1 MTRSFWRKH
10 HGRLIVSLIILIC
23 FGLVREPQLSAAER
37 GRLAASFQFS
47 PSLLPTLSGYPQ
59 STIRT
64 VNPSLEHIAAWI
76 SSVGAAIAIND
87 LDADGLSN
95 DICYVDPRIDQVIV
109 TPVPETGLRYEPFA
123 LTASPLPYDPTT
135 MAPMGCLPGDF
146 NEDGLL
152 DLLVY
157 YWGRAPLLFFRQPTV
172 TNLFTAAQFVGHE
185 LISHPE
191 RWYTSAGLLADF
203 DGDGHQ
209 DLILGNYFPDAA
221 RILDENSSKAESM
234 QASMSRAFNGGHK
247 HFLRWTANADQ
258 PFGFRF
264 VPVEQ
269 VLERELNHGWTFA
282 LGAADLNGDFLPEL
296 YIANDFGPDRL
307 LLNQSTPGKLA
318 FKLLEGQAGFN
329 IPSSKRVGHDSFK
342 GMGVEFSDMNY
353 DAIPD
358 IFVSN
363 ITTDYGLHESN
374 FAFLSTGDQTSFSKG
389 IAPYRDHS
397 EALGLA
403 RSGWGWDIR
412 VADFNND
419 TSFEVLQATGFVKG
433 TVNNW
438 PELQELATGNDALL
452 ADPASWPSFQAG
464 DDIAGHQINPFFVRD
479 ATGRYHNLAA
489 ELNLDVPHV
498 TRGIATA
505 DVDGDGRLD
514 FALANQWESSWFY
527 RNTSPLTS
535 QALGLRLRIPLDAA
549 QPMTV
554 LSGYQGH
561 SIPSL
566 AAIGANATI
575 TLPDGRKLVAQVDGG
590 NGHSGKRSYDLHFGL
605 GELNPDS
612 LIKLE
617 LKWRTRD
624 GTIVTTTQSLQPGNY
639 TILLGHIN

>member
-1 MTRSFWRKH
+1 MIRSLWQKY
-10 HGRLIVSLIILIC
+10 HGRFIVSLILLIC
-23 FGLVREPQLSAAER
+23 FGLAREPQLSAAER
-37 GRLAASFQFS
+37 SELAKSFQFT
-47 PSLLPTLSGYPQ
+47 PSTLPTLSGYPQ

-64 VNPSLEHIAAWI
+64 VNPSLTHISAWI

-109 TPVPETGLRYEPFA
+109 TPVPQADLRYVPFA
-123 LTASPLPYDPTT
+123 LNPSPHPYNPTT
-135 MAPMGCLPGDF
+135 MSPMGCLPGDF
-146 NEDGLL
+146 NEDGVL

-157 YWGRAPLLFFRQPTV
+157 YWGRTPLLFFQQPTDGS
-172 TNLFTAAQFVGHE
+172 LTAERFVVQE
-185 LISHPE
+185 LISQSE

-209 DLILGNYFPDAA
+209 DLILGNYFPDGAQ
-221 RILDENSSKAESM
+221 ILDENSSKAESM
-234 QASMSRAFNGGHK
+234 QASMSRAFNGGNK
-247 HFLRWTANADQ
+247 HFLRWTARPDQ
-258 PFGFRF
+258 PFGGQFM
-264 VPVEQ
+264 PVEQ

-282 LGAADLNGDFLPEL
+282 LGAADLNGDLLPEL

-307 LLNQSTPGKLA
+307 LLNQSTPGTLKFL
-318 FKLLEGQAGFN
+318 LLEGQAGFN

-342 GMGVEFSDMNY
+342 GMGVEFSDLNS

-374 FAFLSTGDQTSFSKG
+374 FAFLSTGDQTSFTQG
-389 IAPYRDHS
+389 LAPYRDHS

-419 TSFEVLQATGFVKG
+419 TSLEIVQATGFVKG

-489 ELNLDVPHV
+489 ELNLDAPHV

-527 RNTSPLTS
+527 HNTSPINTK
-535 QALGLRLRIPLDAA
+535 ALGLRLRLPLDVH
-549 QPMTV
+549 QPLAV
-554 LSGYQGH
+554 LSGYQ
-561 SIPSL
+561 SDPTPSL

-575 TLPDGRKLVAQVDGG
+575 TLPDGRTLVAQVDGG

-605 GELNPDS
+605 GDLKGDS
-612 LIKLE
+612 QINVE
-617 LKWRTRD
+617 ITWRTRA
-624 GTIVTTTQSLQPGNY
+624 GAIVKTRQLLKPGNY
-639 TILLGHIN
+639 TILLGSTN